1 MMKKTMMKTLITTA
15 LLAIMFAV
23 MPISGSRAEAAAKK
37 PGAVKKIE
45 TVKVTKNS
53 IRIKYSKAK
62 GAKEYQITVY
72 NGKEKVKS
80 MKSKKTTCTVKDL
93 KPSIQYTIKV
103 CGYNGTAYGKKASAK
118 IYTADK
124 DGIVGIGR
132 STATG
137 KALEREYKAWR
148 DSVIKEVEADYA
160 RRGQNGPAFITLVAS
175 KADMIATNRC
185 DREITNYQ
193 GNPNQYDRK
202 NVYETY
208 KKGRGT
214 NLELYQLLLDIVN
227 KSGKVECEILE
238 DEDVMYIAD
247 WTDGWKITFH
257 TWCTRGSRI
266 RKK

>member
-148 DSVIKEVEADYA
+148 DSVIKEAEDGYVRNSGSGLLNRIAGRADVYGY
-160 RRGQNGPAFITLVAS
+160 RCT
-175 KADMIATNRC
+175 KAV
-185 DREITNYQ
+185 TNYQ

-208 KKGRGT
+208 KKGMGT
-214 NLELYQLLLDIVN
+214 NLELYQLLLDIAN
-227 KSGKVECEILE
+227 KSGKIECEILE
-238 DEDVMYIAD
+238 DEDVMYMAN
-247 WTDGWKITFH
+247 WTDGWRTTITPG
-257 TWCTRGSRI
+257 RLSGSRI